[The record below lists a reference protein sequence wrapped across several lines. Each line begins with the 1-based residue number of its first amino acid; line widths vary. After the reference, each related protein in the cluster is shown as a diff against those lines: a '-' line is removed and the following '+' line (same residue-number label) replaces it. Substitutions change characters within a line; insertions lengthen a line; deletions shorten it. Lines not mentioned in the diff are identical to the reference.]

1 MEKVIK
7 GGEKKVSDILKIKIS
22 SEPVCQK
29 CNKKAPTRYLENG
42 KWVCGNCS
50 EYLSYGGLD

>member
-1 MEKVIK
+1 M
-7 GGEKKVSDILKIKIS
+7 KKAKKDVESVSDILKIKIS
-22 SEPVCQK
+22 SEPACQK

>member
-1 MEKVIK
+1 M
-7 GGEKKVSDILKIKIS
+7 KKAKKDAESVSDILKIKIS

>member
-1 MEKVIK
+1 M
-7 GGEKKVSDILKIKIS
+7 KKAKKDVESVSDILKIKIS

>member
-1 MEKVIK
+1 M
-7 GGEKKVSDILKIKIS
+7 KKAKKDVESVSDILKIKIL